1 MIWKF
6 ITFFVR
12 KLEPEIAHKLTI
24 KSLKLGLHP
33 RLNQTLIPINI
44 GDLTF
49 KNLLGVAAGFDKN
62 AEVINKIHFLNF
74 GFTEVGTITPMPQ
87 YGNPKPRVFRLE
99 RDKAIINRNGF
110 NNLGMLQAKKKL
122 EDYRKRFP
130 VGSNFLVGVN
140 IGPNKDSEDRFSDY
154 KVLAEN
160 LSEFAD
166 YISIN
171 VSSPNT
177 PNLREFQKKEN
188 LKKVINFV
196 KDGIATSKT
205 LNKKL
210 PIFLK
215 IAPDI
220 NKQTLNSI
228 IETAHSQKIFGLI
241 ISNTTLDRESNLKSK
256 KSNEL
261 GGLSGKPLF
270 NKSTDILSQANQ
282 IIKNNNLKLFLIAAG
297 GVSDSKTAY
306 VKILCGAHLVQLYS
320 SLTFEGP
327 LVANKII
334 SGMLEL
340 MKRDNID
347 NIFDIVGIIN
357 NPKDA
362 MNIANNGF
370 KNKKKL
376 VSFTI

>member
-12 KLEPEIAHKLTI
+12 KLDPEIAHKLTLQ
-24 KSLKLGLHP
+24 SLKLGLHP
-33 RLNQTLIPINI
+33 RLKQNVISIKI
-44 GDLTF
+44 GDLIF
-49 KNLLGVAAGFDKN
+49 KNLLGIAAGFDKN
-62 AEVINKIHFLNF
+62 AEVINKVHFLNF

-87 YGNPKPRVFRLE
+87 YGNPKPRIFRLE
-99 RDKAIINRNGF
+99 KDKAIINRNGF
-110 NNLGMLQAKKKL
+110 NNLGMLEAKKKL
-122 EDYRKRFP
+122 ERYRKSFP
-130 VGSNFLVGVN
+130 VGSDFLVGIN
-140 IGPNKDSEDRFSDY
+140 LGPNKDSNDRFNDY

-160 LSEFAD
+160 LSVFAD
-166 YISIN
+166 YVSIN

-177 PNLREFQKKEN
+177 PNLRDFQKKEN
-188 LKKVINFV
+188 LEKVIKFV
-196 KDGIATSKT
+196 KYGIIASKT

-220 NKQTLNSI
+220 HYHTLNSV
-228 IETAHSQKIFGLI
+228 IETANSQKIFGLI

-256 KSNEL
+256 KSSEL

-270 NKSTDILSQANQ
+270 KKSTDILSKANK
-282 IIKNNNLKLFLIAAG
+282 IIKNNNYKLFLIAAG

-327 LVANKII
+327 LVANKIL
-334 SGMLEL
+334 SGMLKL
-340 MKRDNID
+340 MKRDNIK
-347 NIFDIVGIIN
+347 NIFDIVGVID
-357 NPKDA
+357 NPKEA
-362 MNIANNGF
+362 MNIAINGF
-370 KNKKKL
+370 KNRRD
-376 VSFTI
+376 

>member
-6 ITFFVR
+6 ITFCVR
-12 KLEPEIAHKLTI
+12 KLDPEIAHKLTI

-33 RLNQTLIPINI
+33 RLNQSVIPIKV
-44 GDLTF
+44 GDLIF

-62 AEVINKIHFLNF
+62 AEVINKVQFLGF
-74 GFTEVGTITPMPQ
+74 GFTEVGTITPLPQ
-87 YGNPKPRVFRLE
+87 YGNPKPRIFRLE
-99 RDKAIINRNGF
+99 KDKAIINRNGF
-110 NNLGMLQAKKKL
+110 NNLGMLEAKSKL
-122 EDYRKRFP
+122 EDYRKKFP

-140 IGPNKDSEDRFSDY
+140 IGPNKDSEDRFNDY
-154 KVLAEN
+154 KLLAEN
-160 LSEFAD
+160 LSEYAD
-166 YISIN
+166 YITIN

-188 LKKVINFV
+188 LEKVIKLV
-196 KDGIATSKT
+196 KDGVSTSKT

-228 IETAHSQKIFGLI
+228 IKIAHSQKIFGLI
-241 ISNTTLDRESNLKSK
+241 ISNTTLDRDSNLNSK

-270 NKSTDILSQANQ
+270 KKSTAILSEANN
-282 IIKNNNLKLFLIAAG
+282 IIKNKNYKLFIIATG
-297 GVSDSKTAY
+297 GVTDSKTAY

-327 LVANKII
+327 LVANTII
-334 SGMLEL
+334 NGLLKL
-340 MKRDNID
+340 MKRDNLN
-347 NIFDIVGIIN
+347 NIFDIVGIID
-357 NPKDA
+357 NPTEA
-362 MNIANNGF
+362 MNIAINGF
-370 KNKKKL
+370 KKPK
-376 VSFTI
+376 I

>member
-12 KLEPEIAHKLTI
+12 KLDPEIAHKLTI
-24 KSLKLGLHP
+24 KSLKFGLHP
-33 RLNQTLIPINI
+33 RLNQSVISIKI
-44 GDLTF
+44 GDLIF

-74 GFTEVGTITPMPQ
+74 GFTEVGTITPLPQ
-87 YGNPKPRVFRLE
+87 YGNPKPRIFRLE
-99 RDKAIINRNGF
+99 KDKAIINRNGF
-110 NNLGMLQAKKKL
+110 NNLGMLEAKKKL
-122 EDYRKRFP
+122 ENYRKRFP
-130 VGSNFLVGVN
+130 VGSDFLVGIN
-140 IGPNKDSEDRFSDY
+140 IGPNKDSKDRFNDY
-154 KVLAEN
+154 KFLAEN
-160 LSEFAD
+160 LSEYAD

-177 PNLREFQKKEN
+177 PNLREFQNKEN
-188 LKKVINFV
+188 LDKVIKFV
-196 KDGIATSKT
+196 KDGVANSKAF
-205 LNKKL
+205 NKKP

-220 NKQTLNSI
+220 NKQRLNSI
-228 IETAHSQKIFGLI
+228 IETAYSQKICGMI

-256 KSNEL
+256 KSKEL

-270 NKSTDILSQANQ
+270 KKSTAILSEANK
-282 IIKNNNLKLFLIAAG
+282 IIKNKNYKLFLIAAG
-297 GVSDSKTAY
+297 GVTDTKTAY

-334 SGMLEL
+334 SGMLKL
-340 MKRDNID
+340 MKRDNLN
-347 NIFDIVGIIN
+347 NICDIVGIVD
-357 NPKDA
+357 NPKEA
-362 MNIANNGF
+362 MNIAINGF
-370 KNKKKL
+370 KKSKN
-376 VSFTI
+376 

>member
-12 KLEPEIAHKLTI
+12 RLDPEIAHKITI
-24 KSLKLGLHP
+24 KFFKLGLHP
-33 RLNQTLIPINI
+33 RLNKIGIPINI
-44 GDLTF
+44 GNLIF
-49 KNLLGVAAGFDKN
+49 KNFIGVAAGFDKN

-87 YGNPKPRVFRLE
+87 YGNPKPRIFRLE
-99 RDKAIINRNGF
+99 KDRAIINRNGF
-110 NNLGMLQAKKKL
+110 NNLGMLQASKKL
-122 EDYRKRFP
+122 EDYRKKFP
-130 VGSNFLVGVN
+130 IVSSFLVGIN

-154 KVLAEN
+154 KVLAKN
-160 LSEFAD
+160 LSKFAD

-177 PNLREFQKKEN
+177 PNLREFQNKEN
-188 LKKVINFV
+188 LEKVINFV

-205 LNKKL
+205 FNKKL

-220 NKQTLNSI
+220 NYQTLKSI

-241 ISNTTLDRESNLKSK
+241 ISNTTLDRESNLISK
-256 KSNEL
+256 KAYEL

-270 NKSTDILSQANQ
+270 KKSTDILSQANK
-282 IIKNNNLKLFLIAAG
+282 IIKNKNYKLFLIAAG

-327 LVANKII
+327 LVANQII
-334 SGMLEL
+334 SGILKL
-340 MKRDNID
+340 MKRDKIENI
-347 NIFDIVGIIN
+347 IDIVGVID
-357 NPKDA
+357 NPKEA
-362 MNIANNGF
+362 MSVAINGF
-370 KNKKKL
+370 KNYK
-376 VSFTI
+376 S

>member
-12 KLEPEIAHKLTI
+12 RLDPEIAHKITI
-24 KSLKLGLHP
+24 KFFKLGLHP
-33 RLNQTLIPINI
+33 RLNKIGIPINI
-44 GDLTF
+44 GNLIF
-49 KNLLGVAAGFDKN
+49 KNFIGVAAGFDKN

-87 YGNPKPRVFRLE
+87 YGNPKPRIFRLE
-99 RDKAIINRNGF
+99 KDRAIINRNGF
-110 NNLGMLQAKKKL
+110 NNLGMLQASKRL
-122 EDYRKRFP
+122 GDYRKKFP
-130 VGSNFLVGVN
+130 IGSSFLVGIN

-154 KVLAEN
+154 KVLAKN
-160 LSEFAD
+160 LSKFAD

-177 PNLREFQKKEN
+177 PNLREFQNKEN
-188 LKKVINFV
+188 LEKVINFV

-205 LNKKL
+205 FNKKL

-215 IAPDI
+215 VAPDI
-220 NKQTLNSI
+220 NYQTLKSI

-241 ISNTTLDRESNLKSK
+241 ISNTTLDRERNLKSK
-256 KSNEL
+256 KSKEL

-270 NKSTDILSQANQ
+270 KKSTDILSQANK
-282 IIKNNNLKLFLIAAG
+282 IIKNNNYKLFLIAAG

-327 LVANKII
+327 LVANQII
-334 SGMLEL
+334 SGILKL
-340 MKRDNID
+340 MKRDKIENI
-347 NIFDIVGIIN
+347 IDIVGVID
-357 NPKDA
+357 NPKEA
-362 MNIANNGF
+362 MSVANNGF
-370 KNKKKL
+370 KNYK
-376 VSFTI
+376 S

>member
-12 KLEPEIAHKLTI
+12 KLNPEIAHKLTI

-33 RLNQTLIPINI
+33 RLNQSVVQINI
-44 GDLTF
+44 GNLIF

-74 GFTEVGTITPMPQ
+74 GFTEVGTITPVPQ
-87 YGNPKPRVFRLE
+87 YGNPKPRIFRLE
-99 RDKAIINRNGF
+99 KDKAIINRNGF
-110 NNLGMLQAKKKL
+110 NNLGMLKAKKKL
-122 EDYRKRFP
+122 QNYRKKFP
-130 VGSNFLVGVN
+130 VGSDFLVGVN
-140 IGPNKDSEDRFSDY
+140 IGPNRNSQDRFNDY

-188 LKKVINFV
+188 LEKVINFV
-196 KDGIATSKT
+196 KEGIATSKT

-228 IETAHSQKIFGLI
+228 IETAHSKKIFGLI
-241 ISNTTLDRESNLKSK
+241 ISNTTLDRDRNLKSK
-256 KSNEL
+256 KINEL

-270 NKSTDILSQANQ
+270 KKSTDILSKANK
-282 IIKNNNLKLFLIAAG
+282 IIKKNNYKLFLIAAG

-327 LVANKII
+327 LVASKII
-334 SGMLEL
+334 SGMLKFL
-340 MKRDNID
+340 SRDNIK
-347 NIFDIVGIIN
+347 NISDIVGIID
-357 NPKDA
+357 NPKEA
-362 MNIANNGF
+362 MEIAINGF
-370 KNKKKL
+370 KNQKD
-376 VSFTI
+376 

>member
-12 KLEPEIAHKLTI
+12 RLDPEIAHKITI
-24 KSLKLGLHP
+24 KFFKLGLHP
-33 RLNQTLIPINI
+33 RLNKIGIPINI
-44 GDLTF
+44 GNLIF
-49 KNLLGVAAGFDKN
+49 KNFIGVAAGFDKN

-87 YGNPKPRVFRLE
+87 YGNPKPRIFRLE
-99 RDKAIINRNGF
+99 KDRAIINRNGF
-110 NNLGMLQAKKKL
+110 NNLGMLQASKKL
-122 EDYRKRFP
+122 GDYRKKFP
-130 VGSNFLVGVN
+130 IGSSFLVGIN

-154 KVLAEN
+154 KVLAKN
-160 LSEFAD
+160 LSKFAD

-177 PNLREFQKKEN
+177 PNLREFQNKEN
-188 LKKVINFV
+188 LEKVINFV

-205 LNKKL
+205 FNKKL

-220 NKQTLNSI
+220 NYQTLKSI

-241 ISNTTLDRESNLKSK
+241 ISNTTLDRERNLKSK
-256 KSNEL
+256 KSKEL

-270 NKSTDILSQANQ
+270 KKSTDILSQANK
-282 IIKNNNLKLFLIAAG
+282 IIKNNNYKLFLIAAG

-334 SGMLEL
+334 SGILKL
-340 MKRDNID
+340 MKRDKIENI
-347 NIFDIVGIIN
+347 IDIVGVID
-357 NPKDA
+357 NPKEA
-362 MNIANNGF
+362 MSVAINGF
-370 KNKKKL
+370 KNYK
-376 VSFTI
+376 S

>member
-12 KLEPEIAHKLTI
+12 KLDPEIAHKLTI
-24 KSLKLGLHP
+24 KFLKLGLHP
-33 RLNQTLIPINI
+33 RLHQSEIPINL
-44 GDLTF
+44 GDFTF

-87 YGNPKPRVFRLE
+87 YGNPKPRIFRLE
-99 RDKAIINRNGF
+99 KDQAIINRNGF
-110 NNLGMLQAKKKL
+110 NNLGMLEAKNKL
-122 EDYRKRFP
+122 EHYRKKFP
-130 VGSNFLVGVN
+130 VGSDFLVGIN
-140 IGPNKDSEDRFSDY
+140 IGPNKDSKDRFSDY
-154 KVLAEN
+154 KVLAKD
-160 LSEFAD
+160 LSKLAD

-177 PNLREFQKKEN
+177 PNLREFQNKKN
-188 LKKVINFV
+188 LEKVINFV
-196 KDGIATSKT
+196 KDGITTSKNF
-205 LNKKL
+205 NKNL

-220 NKQTLNSI
+220 NKQTLKSI
-228 IETAHSQKIFGLI
+228 IETAHSQKIFGLV
-241 ISNTTLDRESNLKSK
+241 ISNTTLDRKSNLKSK

-270 NKSTDILSQANQ
+270 KKSTDILSQANK
-282 IIKNNNLKLFLIAAG
+282 IIKNNNYKLFLIAAG

-327 LVANKII
+327 LVASKII
-334 SGMLEL
+334 RGMLKF
-340 MKRDNID
+340 MSRDNIK
-347 NIFDIVGIIN
+347 NISDIVGIID
-357 NPKDA
+357 NPKEA
-362 MNIANNGF
+362 MNVAINGF
-370 KNKKKL
+370 KNHKN
-376 VSFTI
+376 

>member
-12 KLEPEIAHKLTI
+12 RLDPEIAHKITI
-24 KSLKLGLHP
+24 KFFKLGLHP
-33 RLNQTLIPINI
+33 RLNKIGIPINI
-44 GDLTF
+44 GNLIF
-49 KNLLGVAAGFDKN
+49 KNFIGVAAGFDKN

-87 YGNPKPRVFRLE
+87 YGNPKPRIFRLE
-99 RDKAIINRNGF
+99 KDRAIINRNGF
-110 NNLGMLQAKKKL
+110 NNLGMLQASKKL
-122 EDYRKRFP
+122 KDYRKKFP
-130 VGSNFLVGVN
+130 IGSSFLVGIN

-154 KVLAEN
+154 KVLAKN
-160 LSEFAD
+160 LSKFAD

-177 PNLREFQKKEN
+177 PNLREFQNKEN
-188 LKKVINFV
+188 LEKVINFV

-205 LNKKL
+205 FNKKL

-220 NKQTLNSI
+220 NYQTLKSI

-241 ISNTTLDRESNLKSK
+241 ISNTTLDRERNLKSK
-256 KSNEL
+256 KSKEL

-270 NKSTDILSQANQ
+270 KKSTDILSQANK
-282 IIKNNNLKLFLIAAG
+282 IIKNNNYKLFLIAAG

-327 LVANKII
+327 LVANQII
-334 SGMLEL
+334 SGISKL
-340 MKRDNID
+340 MKRDKIENI
-347 NIFDIVGIIN
+347 IDIVGVID
-357 NPKDA
+357 NPKEA
-362 MNIANNGF
+362 MSVAINGF
-370 KNKKKL
+370 KNYK
-376 VSFTI
+376 S

>member
-12 KLEPEIAHKLTI
+12 KLDPEIAHKLTI

-33 RLNQTLIPINI
+33 RLNQSVIPINI
-44 GDLTF
+44 GNLIF

-74 GFTEVGTITPMPQ
+74 GFTEVGTITPVPQ
-87 YGNPKPRVFRLE
+87 YGNPKPRIFRLE
-99 RDKAIINRNGF
+99 KDKAIINRNGF
-110 NNLGMLQAKKKL
+110 NNLGMLKAKKKL
-122 EDYRKRFP
+122 QNYRKKFP
-130 VGSNFLVGVN
+130 VGSDFLVGVN
-140 IGPNKDSEDRFSDY
+140 IGPNRNSQDRFNDY

-188 LKKVINFV
+188 LEKVINFV
-196 KDGIATSKT
+196 KEGIATSKT

-228 IETAHSQKIFGLI
+228 IETAHTQKIFGLI
-241 ISNTTLDRESNLKSK
+241 ISNTTLDRDRNLKSK
-256 KSNEL
+256 KTNEL

-270 NKSTDILSQANQ
+270 KKSTDILSQANKL
-282 IIKNNNLKLFLIAAG
+282 IKNNNYKLFLIAAG
-297 GVSDSKTAY
+297 GVSDGKTAY

-327 LVANKII
+327 LVADKII
-334 SGMLEL
+334 SGLLKL

-347 NIFDIVGIIN
+347 NIFDMVGIIN
-357 NPKDA
+357 DPKEA
-362 MNIANNGF
+362 MNIAINGF
-370 KNKKKL
+370 KKEKN
-376 VSFTI
+376 

>member
-6 ITFFVR
+6 IAFFVR
-12 KLEPEIAHKLTI
+12 KLDPEIAHKLTI

-33 RLNQTLIPINI
+33 RLNQSVIPIKI
-44 GDLTF
+44 GSLNF
-49 KNLLGVAAGFDKN
+49 QNFLGVAAGFDKN

-87 YGNPKPRVFRLE
+87 HGNSKPRIFRLE
-99 RDKAIINRNGF
+99 KDKAIINRNGF
-110 NNLGMLQAKKKL
+110 NNLGMLEAKKKL
-122 EDYRKRFP
+122 EHYRKSFP

-140 IGPNKDSEDRFSDY
+140 IGPNKDSEDRFNDY

-177 PNLREFQKKEN
+177 PNLRDFQKKEN
-188 LKKVINFV
+188 LEKVINFV

-205 LNKKL
+205 FNKKL

-220 NKQTLNSI
+220 NQQTLNSI
-228 IETAHSQKIFGLI
+228 IKTAHLQKIFGLI
-241 ISNTTLDRESNLKSK
+241 ISNTTLDRDNNLKSK

-270 NKSTDILSQANQ
+270 KKSTDILSQANK
-282 IIKNNNLKLFLIAAG
+282 IIKNNNYKLFLIAAG

-340 MKRDNID
+340 MKRDNIK
-347 NIFDIVGIIN
+347 NIFDIVGVID
-357 NPKDA
+357 NPKEA
-362 MNIANNGF
+362 MNVAINGL
-370 KNKKKL
+370 KNHKN
-376 VSFTI
+376 

>member
-12 KLEPEIAHKLTI
+12 KLDPEIAHKLTI
-24 KSLKLGLHP
+24 KFLKLGLHP
-33 RLNQTLIPINI
+33 RLNQSVIPINL
-44 GDLTF
+44 GDLIF
-49 KNLLGVAAGFDKN
+49 KNLLGIAAGFDKN
-62 AEVINKIHFLNF
+62 AEVINKVHFLNF

-87 YGNPKPRVFRLE
+87 YGNPKPRIFRLE
-99 RDKAIINRNGF
+99 KDKAIINRNGF
-110 NNLGMLQAKKKL
+110 NNLGMFRAKKKL
-122 EDYRKRFP
+122 EHYRKIHP
-130 VGSNFLVGVN
+130 VGGNILIGVN
-140 IGPNKDSEDRFSDY
+140 IGPNKDSEDRFNDY
-154 KVLAEN
+154 KILAEN

-177 PNLREFQKKEN
+177 PNLREFQKKKN
-188 LKKVINFV
+188 LEKVINFV
-196 KDGIATSKT
+196 KNGINTSKT

-228 IETAHSQKIFGLI
+228 IETAHLQKIFGLI
-241 ISNTTLDRESNLKSK
+241 ISNTTLDRKSNLESK

-270 NKSTDILSQANQ
+270 KKSTDILSQANK
-282 IIKNNNLKLFLIAAG
+282 IIKNNNYKLFLIAAG

-327 LVANKII
+327 LVANKITNGI
-334 SGMLEL
+334 LKL

-357 NPKDA
+357 NPEEA
-362 MNIANNGF
+362 MNIAINGF
-370 KNKKKL
+370 KK
-376 VSFTI
+376 

>member
-12 KLEPEIAHKLTI
+12 KLDPEIAHKLTI

-33 RLNQTLIPINI
+33 RLNQSEIPIKI
-44 GDLTF
+44 GDLIF

-74 GFTEVGTITPMPQ
+74 GFTEVGTITPLPQ
-87 YGNPKPRVFRLE
+87 YGNPKPRIFRLE
-99 RDKAIINRNGF
+99 KDKAIINRNGF
-110 NNLGMLQAKKKL
+110 NNLGMSEAKKKL
-122 EDYRKRFP
+122 ENYRKRFP
-130 VGSNFLVGVN
+130 VGSDFLVGVN
-140 IGPNKDSEDRFSDY
+140 IGPNKDSEDRFNDY
-154 KVLAEN
+154 KLLAEN
-160 LSEFAD
+160 LSEYAD

-177 PNLREFQKKEN
+177 PNLREFQNKGN
-188 LKKVINFV
+188 LEKVLKFV
-196 KDGIATSKT
+196 KDGVATSKAS
-205 LNKKL
+205 NKKL

-228 IETAHSQKIFGLI
+228 IETAHSQKIFGMI
-241 ISNTTLDRESNLKSK
+241 ISNTTLDRDSNLKSK

-270 NKSTDILSQANQ
+270 KKSTAILSEANK
-282 IIKNNNLKLFLIAAG
+282 IIKNKNYKLFLIAAG
-297 GVSDSKTAY
+297 GVTDTRTAY

-334 SGMLEL
+334 SGMLKL
-340 MKRDNID
+340 MKRDNLN
-347 NIFDIVGIIN
+347 NIFDIVGIVD
-357 NPKDA
+357 NPKEA
-362 MNIANNGF
+362 MHIAINGF
-370 KNKKKL
+370 KKSKN
-376 VSFTI
+376 